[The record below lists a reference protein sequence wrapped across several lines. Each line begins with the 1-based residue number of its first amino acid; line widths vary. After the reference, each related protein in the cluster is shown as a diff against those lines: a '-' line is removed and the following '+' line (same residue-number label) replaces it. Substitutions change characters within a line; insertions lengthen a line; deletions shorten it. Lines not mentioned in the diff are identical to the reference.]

1 MKDNCSHIETKIQ
14 VSPGTV
20 RVEGN
25 WWFDVLRQVDT
36 QMKLGTVAVEL
47 QVCSICSRSERSIGY
62 LRGTRILAIDIKSS
76 MQTKNL
82 SGPGLHM
89 VYIYIYASITI
100 VAIFHRVQIL
110 WKIWKHVTTNTQHC
124 QRAFISIPAV
134 LATVQTSPSMRT
146 PCFLQVRKNLL
157 AHFTM

>member
-89 VYIYIYASITI
+89 VYIYM
-100 VAIFHRVQIL
+100 HQ
-110 WKIWKHVTTNTQHC
+110 
-124 QRAFISIPAV
+124 
-134 LATVQTSPSMRT
+134 SP
-146 PCFLQVRKNLL
+146 
-157 AHFTM
+157 